1 MGHVTSALFPAPFLF
16 LGMEVKR
23 LFCVPLQGLELCR
36 VVAVHVESM
45 LSAREE
51 RLTLPPSEITLL

>member
-1 MGHVTSALFPAPFLF
+1 MGVGGERETILCLPT
-16 LGMEVKR
+16 
-23 LFCVPLQGLELCR
+23 LQGLELCR